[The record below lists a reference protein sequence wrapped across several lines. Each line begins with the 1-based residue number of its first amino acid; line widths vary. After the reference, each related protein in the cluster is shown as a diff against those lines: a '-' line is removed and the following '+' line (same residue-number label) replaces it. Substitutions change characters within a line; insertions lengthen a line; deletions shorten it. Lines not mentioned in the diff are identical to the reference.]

1 MRDCVVC
8 RVPRVPMLHLHLYM
22 FESPAPGACLADCLS
37 ASFLLYIHISPTTN
51 QYTSQFVSRLYQQQQ
66 QQIAVQQYKVRARV
80 RDQYF
85 TFAYVTKFSK
95 LKSKQ
100 DKRCLFIISVIF
112 IFATTKTTSSKSK
125 ISYSHI
131 LYFAEVTN
139 QIQRQMLSKP

>member
-80 RDQYF
+80 RDIFYIRIRHQIF
-85 TFAYVTKFSK
+85 QA
-95 LKSKQ
+95 Q
-100 DKRCLFIISVIF
+100 IEAGQALFVYHISF
-112 IFATTKTTSSKSK
+112 FFATTKTTSSKVQNF
-125 ISYSHI
+125 
-131 LYFAEVTN
+131 LFPYFVFCRSNKYE
-139 QIQRQMLSKP
+139 

>member
-1 MRDCVVC
+1 MVC

-80 RDQYF
+80 RDIFYIRIRHQIF
-85 TFAYVTKFSK
+85 QAQIEAGQT
-95 LKSKQ
+95 
-100 DKRCLFIISVIF
+100 LFVYH
-112 IFATTKTTSSKSK
+112 
-125 ISYSHI
+125 ISYF
-131 LYFAEVTN
+131 YFRHNKDYKLQVQNFLFPYSVFCRSNKSNTKANVE
-139 QIQRQMLSKP
+139 